1 MSYDLNLV
9 QQLCREIGL
18 SARIIDVDHVDVDL
32 GEGAVLRFQNAE
44 READCL
50 IGFPTDVPG
59 KYAWH
64 LHDPIQ
70 FGDHRGYI
78 ELCYLDLVVALKEGR
93 VLVCERHKQDRIVD
107 RWLAHH
113 EYIEAD
119 FDFQELEEC
128 ERITIRRAR
137 PMLAASRI
145 EGSSAVADCGINTP
159 GDDGAAAG
167 A

>member
-50 IGFPTDVPG
+50 IGFPTDVRG
-59 KYAWH
+59 KYAYH

-70 FGDHRGYI
+70 FGVHGGSI
-78 ELCYLDLVVALKEGR
+78 EVDYLDLVVALKEGR
-93 VLVCERHKQDRIVD
+93 VLVCERQMDDRIVD

-113 EYIEAD
+113 EYI
-119 FDFQELEEC
+119 DFQQLEEG
-128 ERITIRRAR
+128 EHIIVRRATTNV
-137 PMLAASRI
+137 
-145 EGSSAVADCGINTP
+145 GSTSN
-159 GDDGAAAG
+159 
-167 A
+167 